1 MDQDAFKRAVM
12 ESVVDRSLR
21 DIRRDPRRG
30 IRRLADLGGVAASG
44 PYQKKFLAMVRRML
58 EQEDS
63 PYYTMVCNAVQ
74 SADSE
79 RLKTFGINFGW
90 NCLTVGTK
98 KIRTREQS
106 QTWSIPWSLTL
117 HIGGGP
123 DDLDA
128 HILIRIIREGME
140 LGIYTYFLFPD
151 GMSRSISTALDAIT
165 ASEDCAFF
173 LFLPPEQTDAGA
185 VQALTVP
192 RNLMLGI
199 SSEAP
204 QWQSL
209 AAQLRQEGALYFL
222 YRTYDGPDEA
232 RDIASGRWADALS
245 PLAGISSICVAGQGC
260 PAQCGSQVYRYARR
274 SRMEQRYPTLV
285 LDYYLD
291 NLYADACISHAAC
304 LSGVCPNGE
313 LTRFQ
318 DGRECPTGLS
328 VRSARLDEVLSQL
341 PSRPLAPPHEDC
353 CF

>member
-44 PYQKKFLAMVRRML
+44 PYQKNFLAMVRRML

-123 DDLDA
+123 EDLDA

-185 VQALTVP
+185 IQALTVP

-199 SSEAP
+199 SSETP
-204 QWQSL
+204 LWQSL
-209 AAQLRQEGALYFL
+209 AARLRQEGALYFL

-232 RDIASGRWADALS
+232 RDIASGRWADELS
-245 PLAGISSICVAGQGC
+245 PLAGIGSICVAGQDC
-260 PAQCGSQVYRYARR
+260 PAQWGSQVYRYARR

-341 PSRPLAPPHEDC
+341 PSRPLSPPHEDC

>member
-44 PYQKKFLAMVRRML
+44 PYQKNFLAMVRRML

-90 NCLTVGTK
+90 NCLTVVTK

-123 DDLDA
+123 EDLDA

-151 GMSRSISTALDAIT
+151 GMSRSISTALDTIT

-185 VQALTVP
+185 IQALTVP

-199 SSEAP
+199 SSETP
-204 QWQSL
+204 LWQSL
-209 AAQLRQEGALYFL
+209 AARLRQEGALYFL

-232 RDIASGRWADALS
+232 RDIASGRWADELS
-245 PLAGISSICVAGQGC
+245 PLAGIGSICVAGQDC
-260 PAQCGSQVYRYARR
+260 PAQWGSQVYRYARR

>member
-232 RDIASGRWADALS
+232 RDIASGRWADELS
-245 PLAGISSICVAGQGC
+245 PLAGIGSICVAGQGC

-341 PSRPLAPPHEDC
+341 PSRPLAPPYEDC

>member
-1 MDQDAFKRAVM
+1 MDQDAFKLAVM

-199 SSEAP
+199 SSETP

-232 RDIASGRWADALS
+232 RDIASGRWADSLS
-245 PLAGISSICVAGQGC
+245 PLAGIGSICVAGQGC

-313 LTRFQ
+313 LPRFQ

>member
-1 MDQDAFKRAVM
+1 MDQDAFKRAVV

-30 IRRLADLGGVAASG
+30 IRRLADLGDVTAAG
-44 PYQKKFLAMVRRML
+44 PYQKKFLTMIRRML

-63 PYYTMVCNAVQ
+63 PYYTMVCNAVR

-98 KIRTREQS
+98 KIRTLEQT

-123 DDLDA
+123 EDLDA
-128 HILIRIIREGME
+128 HILIRIIREGMK

-151 GMSRSISTALDAIT
+151 GMGRSISTALDAVT

-173 LFLPPEQTDAGA
+173 LFLPPEQTDAN
-185 VQALTVP
+185 VIQSLTVP

-199 SSEAP
+199 SSKGP

-209 AAQLRQEGALYFL
+209 ATQLRQEGALYFL

-232 RDIASGRWADALS
+232 LDIASGKWADQLS
-245 PLAGISSICVAGQGC
+245 PLAGIGSICVAGQNC
-260 PAQCGSQVYRYARR
+260 PAQCGSQVYQYARR
-274 SRMEQRYPTLV
+274 SRIEQRYPTLV

-291 NLYADACISHAAC
+291 NLYTDAYISHTAC

-318 DGRECPTGLS
+318 DGREYPTGLS
-328 VRSARLDEVLSQL
+328 VRSAHLDEVLSQI
-341 PSRPLAPPHEDC
+341 PSRPMPPPQESG

>member
-1 MDQDAFKRAVM
+1 MDQDAFKRAMV

-21 DIRRDPRRG
+21 DIQRDPRRG
-30 IRRLADLGGVAASG
+30 IRKLADLGGVAASG

-63 PYYTMVCNAVQ
+63 PYYTMVCNTVRA
-74 SADSE
+74 ADSE

-98 KIRTREQS
+98 KIRAREQS
-106 QTWSIPWSLTL
+106 QDWSIPWSLTF
-117 HIGGGP
+117 HIGDGP
-123 DDLDA
+123 QDLDA

-165 ASEDCAFF
+165 ASEECAFF
-173 LFLPPEQTDAGA
+173 LFLPPEQTDTDTI
-185 VQALTVP
+185 QALTVP

-199 SSEAP
+199 SSETP
-204 QWQSL
+204 RWKSL
-209 AAQLRQEGALYFL
+209 AAKLRQEGALYFL

-232 RDIASGRWADALS
+232 QDITSGKWVDQLT
-245 PLAGISSICVAGQGC
+245 PLAGLGSICVAGQGC
-260 PAQCGSQVYRYARR
+260 PAQLGSQVYRYARR
-274 SRMEQRYPTLV
+274 SRIEQRYSTLV

-304 LSGVCPNGE
+304 LSGVSPSGE
-313 LTRFQ
+313 LTRFR
-318 DGRECPTGLS
+318 DGREYPTGLS

-341 PSRPLAPPHEDC
+341 PVSPLSPPPESC
-353 CF
+353 

>member
-1 MDQDAFKRAVM
+1 MDQDALKRAMV

-30 IRRLADLGGVAASG
+30 IRRLADLGEVAVSG

-63 PYYTMVCNAVQ
+63 PYYTMVCNAVR
-74 SADSE
+74 SADNE

-90 NCLTVGTK
+90 NCLTVGTN
-98 KIRTREQS
+98 KIRAREQT
-106 QTWSIPWSLTL
+106 QAWSIPWSLTL
-117 HIGGGP
+117 HIGGEP
-123 DDLDA
+123 EDLDA
-128 HILIRIIREGME
+128 HILIRLIREGME

-173 LFLPPEQTDAGA
+173 LFLPPKLTDTGA
-185 VQALTVP
+185 IQALTVP

-199 SSEAP
+199 SSEVP

-209 AAQLRQEGALYFL
+209 ATQLRQEGALYFL

-232 RDIASGRWADALS
+232 LDIASGKWAEQLS
-245 PLAGISSICVAGQGC
+245 PLAGIGSICVAGQDC
-260 PAQCGSQVYRYARR
+260 PAQCGTQVYQYALH

-291 NLYADACISHAAC
+291 NLYTDAYISHAAC

-318 DGRECPTGLS
+318 NGREYPTGLS
-328 VRSARLDEVLSQL
+328 VRSAHLDEVLAQI
-341 PSRPLAPPHEDC
+341 PSKPMPPHQENN

>member
-1 MDQDAFKRAVM
+1 MDQDAFKRAVV

-30 IRRLADLGGVAASG
+30 IRRLADLGDMTAAG
-44 PYQKKFLAMVRRML
+44 PYQKKFLTMIRRML

-63 PYYTMVCNAVQ
+63 PYYTMVCNAVR

-79 RLKTFGINFGW
+79 RLKTFGMNFGW

-98 KIRTREQS
+98 KIRTLEQT

-123 DDLDA
+123 EGLDA
-128 HILIRIIREGME
+128 HILIRIIREGMK
-140 LGIYTYFLFPD
+140 LGIYTYFLFPA
-151 GMSRSISTALDAIT
+151 GMGRSISTALDAVT
-165 ASEDCAFF
+165 ASGDCAFF
-173 LFLPPEQTDAGA
+173 LFLPPEQTDAN
-185 VQALTVP
+185 VIQSLTVP

-199 SSEAP
+199 SSEGP

-209 AAQLRQEGALYFL
+209 ATQLRQEGALYFL

-232 RDIASGRWADALS
+232 LDIASGKWADQLS
-245 PLAGISSICVAGQGC
+245 PLAGIGSICVAGQDC
-260 PAQCGSQVYRYARR
+260 PAQCGSQVYQYARR
-274 SRMEQRYPTLV
+274 SRIEQRYPTLV

-291 NLYADACISHAAC
+291 NLYTDAYISHTAC

-318 DGRECPTGLS
+318 DGREYPTGLS
-328 VRSARLDEVLSQL
+328 VRSAHLDEVLSQIL
-341 PSRPLAPPHEDC
+341 SRPMTPPQESG